1 MDSNDPRAYLRRIA
15 IVTPSGRYPLGGEP
29 IAMAASITPPPS
41 DATDAATKAP
51 RQITLAGE
59 AMRWTYVL
67 RSRERWKGDERA
79 VARHERS
86 AIETMHAF
94 GLGDIALKAIGE
106 SRVAM
111 IQMPFEHEAEGWA
124 GRIFPWEFVLASAT
138 RRFRVG
144 GLALTVM
151 RHLDVLA
158 RKAKPIAAPAPRV
171 LFVQSQPGVLESA
184 YVVDDEAALVRRSLG
199 LDAPAANENWLV
211 LKSPTLGELTQVVQ
225 VFKPEIVHIAGFD
238 NHQGVRLIRE
248 VGGARS
254 RVWFG
259 SADGDQRTTVGE
271 FLDNPAHALDG
282 VLLRSEDGAAR
293 VTTPDEL
300 GRALTAD
307 IKTPLDDLGRALQQG
322 KHEPYLVC
330 LNVWNSAARTAPL
343 LLANGALAALGFQDA
358 FDDALAEYCFET
370 FYSTLRLT
378 WNLPAAFEQAL
389 AALRSQI
396 DLGPG
401 TGVVLWGRA
410 PLVTAAPRE
419 LVAVPPRISA
429 PPIECRIKAK
439 KELNYSVLHN
449 GGALFDEFELHNNL
463 YPQQQPLVHL
473 RVELHC
479 GSEDARYESAL
490 VLDDKRVPLLD
501 KIRIPLTASLMRSVS
516 EAVLSSLYVE
526 VLHDGSPVHKNTYPL
541 RLLPVDQW
549 LDNAQSGQWLPSFV
563 LPRDP
568 AVEAAIVAA
577 QRYVRVIRDDPTA
590 GFEGYQSAD
599 PNDPDSL
606 EQIDLQVEAIWAAL
620 LHEWRLGYINPPPTY
635 ADTREG
641 VRPLDSQR
649 LRTPSTIRRAGMGTC
664 IDLALLFAA
673 CLELVDIYPVIF
685 LLEGHALPGYW
696 RHHDYQA
703 EYRLVSD
710 PGEGEAVAVGDERR
724 NTTPGAQTVP
734 WRVGKSGFRELRR
747 QIRSGRLVPLET
759 VRLTEH
765 SSFREAMKAGVEALV
780 DEADFDSVLDIIT
793 ARRPNNV
800 TPLPI
805 LGES

>member
-94 GLGDIALKAIGE
+94 GLADIALKAIGE

-282 VLLRSEDGAAR
+282 VLLRSED
-293 VTTPDEL
+293 
-300 GRALTAD
+300 
-307 IKTPLDDLGRALQQG
+307 LGRALQQG

-389 AALRSQI
+389 TALRSQI

-449 GGALFDEFELHNNL
+449 GGALFDEF
-463 YPQQQPLVHL
+463 
-473 RVELHC
+473 ELHC